1 MTPAPMYCGGNIA
14 GGAVAMLTGTGAG
27 PNMRGGEGIPVV
39 DTEGKT
45 NKKKKKMKMDIKSKH

>member
-45 NKKKKKMKMDIKSKH
+45 KQKKTINIKSKH